1 MLDCASIDGVR
12 SALRWVH
19 QFDRR
24 IVCALLAQE
33 LLGGTLSEVS
43 SEVSSEAG
51 ARSPNR
57 FCSQAS
63 EGMLGDAWAHGG
75 DEGRGKLR

>member
-1 MLDCASIDGVR
+1 MLDCASIDDLPTR
-12 SALRWVH
+12 QSWESASW
-19 QFDRR
+19 R

-43 SEVSSEAG
+43 REAG